1 MQGKNDTIKQTQINA
16 SHGKQAQH
24 TPVDPHLT
32 TLPGRR
38 QEALKAAM
46 AASLWSHA
54 FVIAAGEN
62 RAAFQETCTQFA
74 MREMANG
81 SPLQTLCLL
90 QGTPSE
96 IFSQNGHT
104 EGGWAQECFLGLH
117 IMIKFSK
124 RRQDNCFKIL
134 FADNLPKTWRAQLAA
149 ILVGGGSSAAGAVV
163 KMGDTLWAQHK
174 LV

>member
-1 MQGKNDTIKQTQINA
+1 
-16 SHGKQAQH
+16 
-24 TPVDPHLT
+24 
-32 TLPGRR
+32 
-38 QEALKAAM
+38 M

-96 IFSQNGHT
+96 MFSQNGHT
-104 EGGWAQECFLGLH
+104 EGVGRKSVFLD
-117 IMIKFSK
+117 S
-124 RRQDNCFKIL
+124 
-134 FADNLPKTWRAQLAA
+134 T
-149 ILVGGGSSAAGAVV
+149 
-163 KMGDTLWAQHK
+163 T
-174 LV
+174 